1 MPRILEHI
9 DEIARRLQRDVL
21 LAGADSGT
29 FDPFFSYSNKKKKI
43 LREEYEEVV
52 ESLKLFG
59 IHYADCFGLQDN
71 NLLTRPWVYEM
82 FIDVPNDPSNENYK
96 KVCSLFE
103 HEDGTPKFKLYR
115 LFIVPYEIAVSN
127 GERCAKFTIEDDFY

>member
-96 KVCSLFE
+96 KVC
-103 HEDGTPKFKLYR
+103 
-115 LFIVPYEIAVSN
+115 
-127 GERCAKFTIEDDFY
+127 